1 MKKLNIVTK
10 YHVVS
15 MDFDRY
21 IRLFNEG
28 LSGDQVWQ
36 FNEMLRGFLLMP
48 EGVVDAKDVE
58 QSVSSAL
65 IIPCRGS

>member
-58 QSVSSAL
+58 QSVS
-65 IIPCRGS
+65 

>member
-10 YHVVS
+10 YHVES

-48 EGVVDAKDVE
+48 EGVVDAEDVE
-58 QSVSSAL
+58 QSVS
-65 IIPCRGS
+65 